1 MVYVSKELR
10 MMKWSV
16 ALTSLFFGLVTFAG
30 TAWGNDAKGS
40 DASARTLVDRV
51 AAVVEGDVI
60 TLRALETLA
69 ERPLAELARYENPKE
84 RAARRKAI
92 LVQALDS
99 VLSEKMIELEIDSNP
114 DLLTINDQDID
125 RAIGDVTRMNQID
138 REQLRQAVEA
148 QGITWS
154 DYRDQLRTQLQKSR
168 LIQFRVQSRVQV
180 TEDDVRRTCVADKF
194 REGQGQVCASHLLLA
209 LTDEATQAET
219 IERAKA
225 LKVRWK
231 DGESFASLVKA
242 YSNDRSSEDGSLG
255 CFGRGEM
262 VEEFENAAF
271 ATRAGTVSDPVVT
284 SFGVHLIWVKSFEEA
299 SDSGPTCSEPEV
311 AAKYREPAYQRA
323 MEQEMQRWIEEL
335 KERAFIDIRL

>member
-1 MVYVSKELR
+1 
-10 MMKWSV
+10 MKWP
-16 ALTSLFFGLVTFAG
+16 ATFASFFLG
-30 TAWGNDAKGS
+30 FIVTAGAAWGNTTAEKGTS
-40 DASARTLVDRV
+40 TRVLVDRV

-60 TLRALETLA
+60 TMRALESLA
-69 ERPLAELARYENPKE
+69 ARPLAELSRFENPKE
-84 RAARRKAI
+84 RAARRQAI

-99 VLSEKMIELEIDSNP
+99 ILSEKMIELEIDANP
-114 DLLTINDQDID
+114 DLLAINDQDID

-138 REQLRQAVEA
+138 RDQLRQAVEA

-180 TEDDVRRTCVADKF
+180 TEDDIRRTCVADKF

-209 LTDEATQAET
+209 LTENSSQAET
-219 IERAKA
+219 IERAKE
-225 LKVRWK
+225 LKARWK
-231 DGESFASLVKA
+231 DGESFASLVQA
-242 YSNDRSSEDGSLG
+242 NSNDRSSEDGSLG

-271 ATRAGTVSDPVVT
+271 ATRAGSVSEPVVT

-299 SDSGPTCSEPEV
+299 NDSGPTCSDKDV

>member
-1 MVYVSKELR
+1 MEYVSKELR

-16 ALTSLFFGLVTFAG
+16 ALTSLLFGLVTFAG
-30 TAWGNDAKGS
+30 TAWGSEAKGS

-69 ERPLAELARYENPKE
+69 ARPLAELARYENPKE

-148 QGITWS
+148 QGIT
-154 DYRDQLRTQLQKSR
+154 
-168 LIQFRVQSRVQV
+168 
-180 TEDDVRRTCVADKF
+180 
-194 REGQGQVCASHLLLA
+194 
-209 LTDEATQAET
+209 
-219 IERAKA
+219 
-225 LKVRWK
+225 
-231 DGESFASLVKA
+231 
-242 YSNDRSSEDGSLG
+242 
-255 CFGRGEM
+255 
-262 VEEFENAAF
+262 
-271 ATRAGTVSDPVVT
+271 
-284 SFGVHLIWVKSFEEA
+284 
-299 SDSGPTCSEPEV
+299 
-311 AAKYREPAYQRA
+311 
-323 MEQEMQRWIEEL
+323 
-335 KERAFIDIRL
+335 